1 MSSLS
6 LSLSLSVSHLIIKL
20 IFEVESHVDVPKF
33 SLFVS
38 TIFPSSHCSKGFLG
52 LPYKEEIL
60 CQESYSSSYF
70 FSMVCWTA
78 TESQIFLQ

>member
-1 MSSLS
+1 ML
-6 LSLSLSVSHLIIKL
+6 
-20 IFEVESHVDVPKF
+20 DVPKF

-38 TIFPSSHCSKGFLG
+38 TIFPSSHCGKGFLG

-60 CQESYSSSYF
+60 CQESYF

-78 TESQIFLQ
+78 TESQILLQ